1 MAASSPS
8 EDSGLDSEGLEQEEM
23 IFVSPN
29 AGSFGSGARLRRRRE
44 EELLRVVTTA
54 RGQPCAGETET
65 ELDEIVSIPNFWI
78 HLVRAM
84 F

>member
-8 EDSGLDSEGLEQEEM
+8 EDSGLDSEGIEQEEM

-29 AGSFGSGARLRRRRE
+29 IGSTGSGARLRRRKE

-65 ELDEIVSIPNFWI
+65 ELDEIVSIPDFWI
-78 HLVRAM
+78 HFIGIM

>member
-8 EDSGLDSEGLEQEEM
+8 EDSELDSEGLEQEM

-29 AGSFGSGARLRRRRE
+29 TGSLGSGARLRKRRE

-65 ELDEIVSIPNFWI
+65 ELDEIVSILKF
-78 HLVRAM
+78 
-84 F
+84 